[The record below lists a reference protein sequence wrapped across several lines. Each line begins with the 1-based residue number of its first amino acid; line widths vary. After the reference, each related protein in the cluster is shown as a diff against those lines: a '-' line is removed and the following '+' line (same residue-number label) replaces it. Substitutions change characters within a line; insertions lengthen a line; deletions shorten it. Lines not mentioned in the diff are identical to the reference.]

1 MCYAHPNISS
11 QTNKLHVFPF
21 LSQSNQSFRNR
32 AKRFPSRSFFLL
44 TLQTYMDTERE
55 ILIDLVRLIHTL
67 GCISGELRG
76 LKTICDA
83 KEEDVF
89 LLDSVSYFF

>member
-1 MCYAHPNISS
+1 
-11 QTNKLHVFPF
+11 
-21 LSQSNQSFRNR
+21 
-32 AKRFPSRSFFLL
+32 
-44 TLQTYMDTERE
+44 MDAERE

-89 LLDSVSYFF
+89 LLDSVIHNLFFLKPNDETMMKFYQ